1 MDSQWCGQQVVTIR
15 NTSSSTAFLQP
26 CGPSPSIV
34 EQQLVNGKWENVG
47 PAVTCAMPNIA
58 IPLAP
63 GDNIR
68 VNGFFAAGTRRI
80 ALIVASG
87 ASLADAALDTSASF
101 DVP

>member
-1 MDSQWCGQQVVTIR
+1 
-15 NTSSSTAFLQP
+15 
-26 CGPSPSIV
+26 
-34 EQQLVNGKWENVG
+34 
-47 PAVTCAMPNIA
+47 MPNIA